1 MRYQIPGNI
10 VLCPIDR
17 THIIDI
23 AVDDVLELQGFPG
36 ARYVW
41 TEQDREF
48 VENNPDDDI
57 YLQLER
63 DREEGNFRITGI
75 FLMSTFEQ

>member
-1 MRYQIPGNI
+1 MRYTIPGNTI
-10 VLCPIDR
+10 LCPIDR

-23 AVDDVLELQGFPG
+23 AVGDVLELREFPG
-36 ARYVW
+36 ASYEW
-41 TEQDREF
+41 TEQDSEF

-57 YLQLER
+57 YLQLEKE
-63 DREEGNFRITGI
+63 DGQFFITGI

>member
-10 VLCPIDR
+10 ILCPIDR

-23 AVDDVLELQGFPG
+23 AVDDILELQGFPG

-63 DREEGNFRITGI
+63 SEGIFTITGI

>member
-1 MRYQIPGNI
+1 MRYAIPGNMI
-10 VLCPIDR
+10 LCPIDR

-23 AVDDVLELQGFPG
+23 AVGDVLELHEFPG
-36 ARYVW
+36 ANYEW
-41 TEQDREF
+41 TDQDREF

-57 YLQLER
+57 YLQLEK
-63 DREEGNFRITGI
+63 DNGLFHITGI